1 MRAGDA
7 VPSELGY
14 RVNMK
19 HESRRGV
26 PAHPGQSKA
35 ADSLRILPQAASQ
48 VPPSV
53 VSLSHSEEINIC
65 LRASCLWMMSCFCLS
80 PFFCENVEWGRG
92 VKLNSLFWRPEEAA
106 DKSRVR

>member
-1 MRAGDA
+1 MCPFISLTLLVATVVMTGFRVRVGTTDA

-26 PAHPGQSKA
+26 PAHPGPSKA
-35 ADSLRILPQAASQ
+35 ADSPWILPQAASR

-80 PFFCENVEWGRG
+80 PF
-92 VKLNSLFWRPEEAA
+92 L
-106 DKSRVR
+106 